1 MFARVQGKRKDIGY
15 HAKITGLTKIQ
26 TNEERPVR

>member
-1 MFARVQGKRKDIGY
+1 MEKIKDIGY

-26 TNEERPVR
+26 TNEERPVIKFG

>member
-1 MFARVQGKRKDIGY
+1 MEKEKILVGY

-26 TNEERPVR
+26 TNEERPVING